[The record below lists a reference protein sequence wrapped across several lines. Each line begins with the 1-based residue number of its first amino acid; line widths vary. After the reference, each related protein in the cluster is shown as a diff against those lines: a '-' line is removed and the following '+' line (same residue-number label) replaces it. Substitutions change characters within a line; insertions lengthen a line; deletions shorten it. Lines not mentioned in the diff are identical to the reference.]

1 MSQNRLVLASASP
14 RRAQLL
20 RQINLNFDVL
30 KPDIDETPFG
40 YGGVIEAPADYV
52 ARMSAGKAEAAMALL
67 GELISPGLVIL
78 CADTI
83 VVADVGTRPSG
94 AHFSN
99 PVPTHR
105 GSPSRLSGSYAS
117 DLSSC

>member
-52 ARMSAGKAEAAMALL
+52 ARMSAGKLRRLWRCLANL
-67 GELISPGLVIL
+67 SV
-78 CADTI
+78 
-83 VVADVGTRPSG
+83 
-94 AHFSN
+94 
-99 PVPTHR
+99 R
-105 GSPSRLSGSYAS
+105 G
-117 DLSSC
+117 